1 MAPELELITST
12 HDKQTQGGS
21 SDQDCMLLH
30 HHSQISSALFLD
42 NPVVLSLFISFIL
55 ASSALK

>member
-12 HDKQTQGGS
+12 HDKETQGGS

-30 HHSQISSALFLD
+30 HHAQISSALFL
-42 NPVVLSLFISFIL
+42 
-55 ASSALK
+55 